1 MGTYR
6 APQQL
11 VDTSYQEANKQIA
24 FNINKYDQL
33 YAQRK
38 EEQKI
43 RMEKNAELQEKAELA
58 KVQGFDK
65 WNKELSQQRPEYGYG
80 SANNK
85 KIEEWGD
92 EYYELSGKTDKES
105 LKRMAELR
113 GYPKLMA
120 EWYGAARANDEAY
133 TKGLEYGKD
142 EAYGID
148 YTNSNH
154 DNLLY
159 SAAFHNQT
167 GELTVDE
174 AENGELMIRLGDLTQ
189 NAQTFVDGSMK
200 GNSYLRYNGDVMS
213 TLGGTIEGIQ
223 KEIKYLEKGT
233 ILEDKRG
240 STQTTDVDW
249 TAANNEY
256 KESLRNFNYDKTLG
270 NQKYMSSIFPQLI
283 NKVQTAA
290 DADPKSQAAQ
300 LLYGKDGVPGGE
312 GVNADANMEVGPWV
326 GSDVEQFGKNAEFQR
341 ALATEGFYE
350 IGTSDQYMKP
360 DKPIRT
366 KTTLVNMKPGGNNS
380 NRNGGSYTKGEL
392 RNINDKGNQK
402 LYNDNLKF
410 SQGLVKL
417 VNKTV
422 TNKGGVGTTV
432 QEMPVEKAAAI
443 TKLANKI
450 NKINATRVDTQNP
463 VPKGTYKLNEEKN
476 QLYFYPT
483 AADADPYQVDVNWQD
498 PASINRFIS
507 VQSKAMDD
515 YVYDYYS
522 DQGGGAS
529 QFND

>member
-38 EEQKI
+38 EEQKE

-58 KVQGFDK
+58 KVQGFDV
-65 WNKELSQQRPEYGYG
+65 WNKELKEQRPEYGYG

-223 KEIKYLEKGT
+223 KEIKYLEKGHT
-233 ILEDKRG
+233 LVDKRTG
-240 STQTTDVDW
+240 KQTTDVDW
-249 TAANNEY
+249 TAANKEY

-290 DADPKSQAAQ
+290 DADKTSEAAK
-300 LLYGKDGVPGGE
+300 LLYGEDGVPGGE
-312 GVNADANMEVGPWV
+312 GVNADANMEGGP
-326 GSDVEQFGKNAEFQR
+326 
-341 ALATEGFYE
+341 
-350 IGTSDQYMKP
+350 
-360 DKPIRT
+360 
-366 KTTLVNMKPGGNNS
+366 
-380 NRNGGSYTKGEL
+380 
-392 RNINDKGNQK
+392 
-402 LYNDNLKF
+402 
-410 SQGLVKL
+410 
-417 VNKTV
+417 
-422 TNKGGVGTTV
+422 
-432 QEMPVEKAAAI
+432 
-443 TKLANKI
+443 
-450 NKINATRVDTQNP
+450 
-463 VPKGTYKLNEEKN
+463 
-476 QLYFYPT
+476 
-483 AADADPYQVDVNWQD
+483 
-498 PASINRFIS
+498 
-507 VQSKAMDD
+507 
-515 YVYDYYS
+515 
-522 DQGGGAS
+522 
-529 QFND
+529 